1 LNEDWKGGW
10 SEMMSRTRAGI
21 AAALI
26 SDEGATATEYAIMVS
41 FVALV
46 IILAVTALGG
56 RLSALFTTAS
66 TAF

>member
-1 LNEDWKGGW
+1 
-10 SEMMSRTRAGI
+10 MMLRTRGKT

-56 RLSALFTTAS
+56 RLSALFATAS

>member
-1 LNEDWKGGW
+1 
-10 SEMMSRTRAGI
+10 MMSRTRAKI

-41 FVALV
+41 LVALV
-46 IILAVTALGG
+46 IVLAVTALGG
-56 RLSALFTTAS
+56 RLSALFATAS

>member
-1 LNEDWKGGW
+1 
-10 SEMMSRTRAGI
+10 MMLRTTRKM

-56 RLSALFTTAS
+56 RLSALFAAAS

>member
-1 LNEDWKGGW
+1 
-10 SEMMSRTRAGI
+10 MSRTRAGI